1 MISIDRRPPST
12 RDGRCEGDVGEG
24 YLTPEAAALKGALV
38 APTATLDPCIL
49 EGEVVRLEPLRLAHV
64 EALCTVGLDPELW
77 RLTVSK
83 VATPD
88 DMRRYVEAAL
98 TAQHEGTA
106 LPFATIWRAT
116 GQVIGSTRFANAA
129 LEHRRVEIGWT
140 WLARPWQ
147 RSGANAEAKYLML
160 RHAFEAWDLV
170 RVELKTSALNQQS
183 RGAMRKL
190 GAVEEGVLRRHMIN
204 EDGSPRDSVFYSI
217 LADEWLRVKAGLE
230 ERLRAR

>member
-1 MISIDRRPPST
+1 M
-12 RDGRCEGDVGEG
+12 
-24 YLTPEAAALKGALV
+24 
-38 APTATLDPCIL
+38 TLPRLEPRTL
-49 EGEVVRLEPLRLAHV
+49 EGRLVRLEPLALSHLD
-64 EALCTVGLDPELW
+64 ALCAVGLDPELW

-83 VATPD
+83 IATRD

-98 TAQHEGTA
+98 EAQRDGTSVA
-106 LPFATIWRAT
+106 FATAWRAT
-116 GQVIGSTRFANAA
+116 GQVIGSTRFGNAA

-160 RHAFEAWDLV
+160 RHAFEVWRMV
-170 RVELKTSALNQQS
+170 RVELKTSALNHQS

-217 LADEWLRVKAGLE
+217 LDDEWPTVKRGLE
-230 ERLRAR
+230 DRLRDR

>member
-1 MISIDRRPPST
+1 MTLRPMST
-12 RDGRCEGDVGEG
+12 PIVRLE
-24 YLTPEAAALKGALV
+24 
-38 APTATLDPCIL
+38 PCTL
-49 EGEVVRLEPLRLAHV
+49 EGRLVRLEPL
-64 EALCTVGLDPELW
+64 ALSPLEGLWRVGLNPELW

-83 VATPD
+83 VGTPD

-98 TAQHEGTA
+98 QAQREGTA
-106 LPFATIWRAT
+106 LPFATVWRAC

-140 WLARPWQ
+140 WLGRSWQ

-160 RHAFEAWDLV
+160 RHAFEVWDLV
-170 RVELKTSALNQQS
+170 RVELKTSTLNQQS

-217 LADEWLRVKAGLE
+217 LAEEWPKVKAGLE
-230 ERLRAR
+230 ERLRER

>member
-1 MISIDRRPPST
+1 MGTPLALD
-12 RDGRCEGDVGEG
+12 GEG
-24 YLTPEAAALKGALV
+24 KANGAIVRLE
-38 APTATLDPCIL
+38 PCTL
-49 EGEVVRLEPLRLAHV
+49 EGRVVRLEPL
-64 EALCTVGLDPELW
+64 ALSHLEGLCRVGLDPELW

-88 DMRRYVEAAL
+88 DMRRYVDAAL
-98 TAQHEGTA
+98 QAQGEGTA
-106 LPFATIWRAT
+106 LPFATVWRASD
-116 GQVIGSTRFANAA
+116 QVIGSTRFANAA

-140 WLARPWQ
+140 WLGRPWQ

-160 RHAFEAWDLV
+160 RHAFEVWDLV

-217 LADEWLRVKAGLE
+217 LADEWPKVKAGLE
-230 ERLRAR
+230 ERLRDFSPGRGLPARPAPPAPA

>member
-1 MISIDRRPPST
+1 
-12 RDGRCEGDVGEG
+12 
-24 YLTPEAAALKGALV
+24 V
-38 APTATLDPCIL
+38 APTTTLEPCTL
-49 EGEVVRLEPLRLAHV
+49 EGRLVRLEPLALSHLERLCA
-64 EALCTVGLDPELW
+64 VGLDPELW

-98 TAQHEGTA
+98 EARREGTA

-140 WLARPWQ
+140 WLGRPWQ

-160 RHAFEAWDLV
+160 RHAFEKWDLV
-170 RVELKTSALNQQS
+170 RVELKTSALNHQS

-190 GAVEEGVLRRHMIN
+190 GAVEEGILRRHMIN

-217 LADEWLRVKAGLE
+217 LVDEWPEVKAGLE
-230 ERLRAR
+230 ERLRGR

>member
-1 MISIDRRPPST
+1 M
-12 RDGRCEGDVGEG
+12 
-24 YLTPEAAALKGALV
+24 V
-38 APTATLDPCIL
+38 APPRLEPCTL
-49 EGEVVRLEPLRLAHV
+49 EGRLVRLEPLALSHLD
-64 EALCTVGLDPELW
+64 ALCAVGLDPELW

-83 VATPD
+83 IASRD

-98 TAQHEGTA
+98 EARRDGTA
-106 LPFATIWRAT
+106 LPFVTIWRAT
-116 GQVIGSTRFANAA
+116 GQVIGSTRFGNAA
-129 LEHRRVEIGWT
+129 PEHRRVEIGWT

-160 RHAFEAWDLV
+160 RHAFEVWQLV

-217 LADEWLRVKAGLE
+217 LDVEWPKVKSGLE

>member
-1 MISIDRRPPST
+1 VTPPRLEPRT
-12 RDGRCEGDVGEG
+12 
-24 YLTPEAAALKGALV
+24 
-38 APTATLDPCIL
+38 L
-49 EGEVVRLEPLRLAHV
+49 EGRLVRLEPLALSHLD
-64 EALCTVGLDPELW
+64 ALCAVGLDPELW

-83 VATPD
+83 IATCD

-98 TAQHEGTA
+98 DAQRDGTA
-106 LPFATIWRAT
+106 LPCATIWRAT
-116 GQVIGSTRFANAA
+116 GQVIGSNAA

-160 RHAFEAWDLV
+160 RHAFEVWRMV
-170 RVELKTSALNQQS
+170 RVELKTSALNHQS

-217 LADEWLRVKAGLE
+217 LDNEWPTVKAGLE
-230 ERLRAR
+230 DRLRDR